1 MAMDKETR
9 RALMT
14 KGLERYRTEREYF
27 KFLSDTLALIPDEEM
42 QLSKEVT
49 DITVERYD
57 TIIRCAEEEKP
68 FIGGYFNA
76 APEVYTALDLPW
88 YLIMQTPF
96 LAASAPYLMEDVD
109 AAEAMGLGTDW
120 CTACRLSLYY
130 IEAGLSPPPDC
141 MIGLLHPCDAATML
155 HQAVVRND
163 NWRGIPMFCT
173 DPPYFED
180 QRGID
185 YFANELKKMVVFLEE
200 NTGRKLDLDRLREVI
215 VESNKQY
222 ELWAEYAQLRRA
234 VPCPQGWGMGGPQCF
249 AVSQI
254 FQVGQP
260 RGTDWFR
267 RLVSITEKKVKE
279 GRGSIPNERIRYF
292 WFDLL
297 PFGWCFE
304 LMPWLEEEWGAVMVM
319 EMFGFTPYT
328 PVDIKNEDTIFQGLA
343 KRNLYDAPMV
353 RQARGIADYFASDIA
368 RVVKD
373 YKIDAVI
380 WPGHMGH
387 KDGSASTGIMR
398 EICNELKVPYIH
410 IGLDLFDRRYTTP
423 EECKD
428 KLSKWFSAMGLG

>member
-1 MAMDKETR
+1 MAIDKATR
-9 RALMT
+9 QQMMV
-14 KGLERYRTEREYF
+14 KGLERYKQEREYF
-27 KFLSDTLALIPDEEM
+27 NFITNLLAADPNEEI

-49 DITVERYD
+49 EITVARYD
-57 TIIRCAEEEKP
+57 EIIRCAEEDKP
-68 FIGGYFNA
+68 FIGGYFCA
-76 APEVYTALDLPW
+76 APEVYAAMDLPW

-96 LAASAPYLMEDVD
+96 LAASAPYLLEDVD

-130 IEAGLSPPPDC
+130 IEAGLSPPPTC

-163 NWRGIPMFCT
+163 KWRDIPMFCT
-173 DPPYFED
+173 DPPYLED

-185 YFANELKKMVVFLEE
+185 YFAGELRRMVTFLEE
-200 NTGRKLDLDRLREVI
+200 HTDRKLDIDRLREI
-215 VESNKQY
+215 IIESNKQY
-222 ELWAEYAQLRRA
+222 ELWLEYAQLRRA
-234 VPCPQGWGMGGPQCF
+234 KPCPQGWGMGGGQCF

-260 RGTDWFR
+260 RGTEWFR
-267 RLVSITEKKVKE
+267 KLVDITERKVKAKQ
-279 GRGSIPNERIRYF
+279 GIIANERIRYF

-297 PFGWCFE
+297 PFGWVFE
-304 LMPWLEEEWGAVMVM
+304 FMPWLEEEWGAVLVM
-319 EMFGFTPYT
+319 DMFGYTPYE
-328 PVDIKNEDTIFQGLA
+328 PVDTRNEDTMFKGLA
-343 KRNLYDAPMV
+343 KRNLYQSPMV

-373 YKIDAVI
+373 YDIDCVI

-387 KDGSASTGIMR
+387 KDGSASVGIMR
-398 EICNELKVPYIH
+398 EICQQLKVPYIH
-410 IGLDLFDRRYTTP
+410 IGLDLFDRRYTSP

-428 KLSKWFSAMGLG
+428 KIGKFFSAMGLG